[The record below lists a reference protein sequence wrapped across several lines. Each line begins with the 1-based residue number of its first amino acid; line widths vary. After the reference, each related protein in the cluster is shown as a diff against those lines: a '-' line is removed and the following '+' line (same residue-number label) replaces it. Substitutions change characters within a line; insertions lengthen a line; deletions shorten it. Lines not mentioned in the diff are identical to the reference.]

1 MFPAMLRPF
10 RQQIL
15 FAGVGSSNGLI
26 SWITIAELVVRFS
39 VPGHSGHGATCSL
52 LKLCL
57 LVTQNISFISIEAL
71 HNR

>member
-39 VPGHSGHGATCSL
+39 VPGHSGHGATCS
-52 LKLCL
+52 C
-57 LVTQNISFISIEAL
+57 VEAL
-71 HNR
+71 SVSYSEHFIHFN